1 MQANILS
8 LLDNEQIVVVAVK
21 RGSRKVFIV
30 LKTEKIEAIFRALT
44 KEIPEPKSDLR
55 YANNFQL
62 LVAVIL
68 SAQATDISVNKV
80 TPALFAVAPSPEKM
94 VKLGEAGIRSYIKS
108 IGLYNNKAKN
118 LYQSCCLLIDQH
130 NSTIPN
136 TRQKLETLPG
146 VGRKTAGVILNVAF
160 GHIEIAVDTHVFR
173 LSNRTGLTNEKS
185 ALKVELRLL
194 KIVPEWVKR
203 KAHHL
208 LILHG
213 RYTCKA
219 RKPLCSQCCI
229 NQFCEYGDKST
240 EKD

>member
-1 MQANILS
+1 M
-8 LLDNEQIVVVAVK
+8 
-21 RGSRKVFIV
+21 
-30 LKTEKIEAIFRALT
+30 EKIEAIFRALA

-55 YANNFQL
+55 YTNNFQL

-94 VKLGEAGIRSYIKS
+94 VKLGEAGIRSHIKS

-118 LYQSCCLLIDQH
+118 LYQSCCLLIDQY

-136 TRQKLETLPG
+136 TRQELETLPG

-160 GHIEIAVDTHVFR
+160 GHTEIAVDTHVFR

-240 EKD
+240 ENV